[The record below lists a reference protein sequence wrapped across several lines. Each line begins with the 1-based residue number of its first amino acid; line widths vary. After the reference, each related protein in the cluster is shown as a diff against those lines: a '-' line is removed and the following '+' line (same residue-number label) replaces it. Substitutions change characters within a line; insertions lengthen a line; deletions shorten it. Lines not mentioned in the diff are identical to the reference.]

1 MDRLLATYALEFKT
15 GLEFQMDGLRGTIEG
30 VIISDCSI

>member
-15 GLEFQMDGLRGTIEG
+15 GVDFQMDRLSGTIEG
-30 VIISDCSI
+30 VIYL